1 MLAAPVRGPEPEPV
15 LVLTLNSQAC
25 KVKAMR
31 AKRGGG
37 RVQYVFGWRTLVVG
51 CLAWLFVGLPL
62 VACALG
68 WVLR

>member
-1 MLAAPVRGPEPEPV
+1 M
-15 LVLTLNSQAC
+15 TLNSQAC